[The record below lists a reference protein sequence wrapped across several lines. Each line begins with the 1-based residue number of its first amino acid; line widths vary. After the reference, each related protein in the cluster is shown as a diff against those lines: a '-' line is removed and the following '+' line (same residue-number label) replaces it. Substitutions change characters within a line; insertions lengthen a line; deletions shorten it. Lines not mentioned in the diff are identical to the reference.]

1 MPEDSQQGLARA
13 TTIVRLALHQL
24 EARSPFDPLIT
35 GVVDMKALQAQA
47 ARVVHYALNLRQYVD
62 TRPLVSD
69 ESLEQLLSAIEEA
82 AANAKDA
89 SAAQEARKAAIK
101 FWLTNRR

>member
-1 MPEDSQQGLARA
+1 MPEDPQGLARA

-24 EARSPFDPLIT
+24 EARSPFDPVIT

-47 ARVVHYALNLRQYVD
+47 SRVVHFALNLRQYVD

-69 ESLEQLLSAIEEA
+69 ESLEQLLSAIAEA
-82 AANAKDA
+82 AGNAKDA
-89 SAAQEARKAAIK
+89 GGGQEATKAAIK